1 MNAPPETCPRK
12 ASPAAYGLV
21 KQFES
26 LQLRAYLCPAHVW
39 TIGWGHTAGVKP
51 GDNVTEEQAEALLA
65 SDIAPLERDLPRVI
79 HAPLTQGQFDALV
92 SLCFNLKGGALAL
105 PSIAPKLVA
114 KLNAGD
120 PAGAAD
126 ELLDIDKA
134 NGQVLPGLTR
144 RRQAERQ
151 VFLSP

>member
-1 MNAPPETCPRK
+1 MSAPPVFGARQ
-12 ASPAAYGLV
+12 AGPAAYHLI

-26 LQLRAYLCPAHVW
+26 LQLHAYLCPAHVW
-39 TIGWGHTAGVKP
+39 TIGWGHTAGVNP
-51 GDNVTEEQAEALLA
+51 GDTVTQEQAEALLA
-65 SDIAPLERDLPRVI
+65 GDIAPVERDLPKII

-92 SLCFNLKGGALAL
+92 SLCFNLKGGALVL

-120 PAGAAD
+120 PSAAD

-134 NGQVLPGLTR
+134 NGQVLPGLVR

-151 VFLSP
+151 VFLA